1 MGSRL
6 MATVAATRLSPQ
18 APATAP
24 VGAHDRLFYGGMA
37 IELALTVLTGFAPTY
52 YLRFFGDGPRATVS
66 GALHRRL
73 RVAGAVLAAAMILAG
88 MSVAIAAARGGSAP
102 PGMDPLAFLA
112 VPFFDMV
119 LFATFVTTA
128 LVMRRDKEAHK
139 RLMLLAYISLI
150 VAAVARLPGVLPLGP
165 LAFFGL
171 GYVFVVL
178 AAIYD
183 FVSRRRV
190 HKAYLWGGGLM
201 VASVPLRLMISG
213 TGAWRGFAELLTK

>member
-37 IELALTVLTGFAPTY
+37 IALALTVLTGFAPTY

-73 RVAGAVLAAAMILAG
+73 GVAGAVLAAAMILAG

-165 LAFFGL
+165 RAVFGL
-171 GYVFVVL
+171 GYLFVVV

-183 FVSRRRV
+183 LVPRRRV

>member
-37 IELALTVLTGFAPTY
+37 IALALTVLTGFAPTY

-73 RVAGAVLAAAMILAG
+73 GVAGAVLAAMILAG

-201 VASVPLRLMISG
+201 LASVPLRLMISG

>member
-1 MGSRL
+1 
-6 MATVAATRLSPQ
+6 
-18 APATAP
+18 
-24 VGAHDRLFYGGMA
+24 
-37 IELALTVLTGFAPTY
+37 
-52 YLRFFGDGPRATVS
+52 
-66 GALHRRL
+66 
-73 RVAGAVLAAAMILAG
+73 
-88 MSVAIAAARGGSAP
+88 
-102 PGMDPLAFLA
+102 
-112 VPFFDMV
+112 
-119 LFATFVTTA
+119 
-128 LVMRRDKEAHK
+128 
-139 RLMLLAYISLI
+139 MLLAYISLI

-171 GYVFVVL
+171 GYLFVVL